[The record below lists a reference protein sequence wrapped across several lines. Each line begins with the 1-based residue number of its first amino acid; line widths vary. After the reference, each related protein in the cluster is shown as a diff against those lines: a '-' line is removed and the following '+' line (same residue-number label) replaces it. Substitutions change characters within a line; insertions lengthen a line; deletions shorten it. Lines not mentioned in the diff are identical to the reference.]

1 METKKTGRIGTGVA
15 LLLACL
21 VGLPGP
27 LLAQQKDPALDLY
40 YLATGAYNRKL
51 YPAAIG
57 GFQEFLQK
65 HATHP
70 KADHARQGIALS
82 YYAQR
87 QYNQAIP
94 HLATLLTKGNLPKD
108 ISRDRI
114 ILMQGQC
121 LMRGGQKDQA
131 RAHFIK
137 EAGRLQNPAYK
148 ASALGAICDICFGK
162 QEWEQ
167 VDQWVTKLLQAKLTP
182 NQMARGLYQQGFA
195 NYQLKHH
202 AKAAGIL
209 EKVTPLDADAI
220 WKTRSSY
227 LLGECYTIAKDHEK
241 AEPAFVA
248 ALPGLEGSD
257 RTECHY
263 RLGVTRFI
271 LKKWALAME
280 QFESFLQ
287 EEPGTRPKE
296 QKQENPHIK
305 ESHLYVG
312 RCLLEQGEFQK
323 AQKRL
328 EKLLSA
334 EGPLGARANLWH
346 ARVFSRPEQPAYDL
360 SLIHI

>member
-1 METKKTGRIGTGVA
+1 MIEMATVTSRKLGTSATICVTLIA
-15 LLLACL
+15 LL
-21 VGLPGP
+21 VSLPGQ
-27 LLAQQKDPALDLY
+27 LRGQQKDPALDLH
-40 YLATGAYNRKL
+40 YLATAAYNRKL

-57 GFQEFLQK
+57 GFREFLQK
-65 HATHP
+65 HGNHA
-70 KADHARQGIALS
+70 KADQARQGLALS
-82 YYAQR
+82 FYAQK
-87 QYNQAIP
+87 QYVEAIP
-94 HLATLLTKGNLPKD
+94 LLTALLSKPNLPKEV
-108 ISRDRI
+108 SRDRI

-121 LMRGGQKDQA
+121 LLRSGQKDQA
-131 RAHFIK
+131 RDHFIK
-137 EAGRLQNPAYK
+137 EQARLKNPAYK
-148 ASALGAICDICFGK
+148 ASALAAICDIYFGK
-162 QEWEQ
+162 QDWDQ
-167 VDQWVTKLLQAKLTP
+167 VNTWATQLAKAQLSSNQA
-182 NQMARGLYQQGFA
+182 ARGLYQQGFA

-334 EGPLGARANLWH
+334 EGPLGAREKKSQN
-346 ARVFSRPEQPAYDL
+346 FK
-360 SLIHI
+360 